1 MSYTEIHSTVDTT
14 TRTNMPSD
22 SNNNSAGL
30 PHGDISLEEKPL
42 EDSST
47 DLSTDD
53 EGSFG
58 MTREDRRPL
67 REIKRRASR
76 LSQRRRTPYPDVIR
90 GVPEEDS
97 STDSRECGGE
107 GRERIDQFKSQRD
120 EKLEL
125 LSYVEKNIIGSETS
139 FDGPFGEKRVIY
151 CDYTASGRPVRF
163 IEDYISQHVHPL
175 YANTHTTTGLMA
187 RQTTQFRKEAR
198 QLIKSSVNAGED
210 DVLIFCGS
218 GTTGAVNKLVSA
230 LKLKAGGKNTVV
242 FVGPYEHHS
251 NILPWKESGAQVERI
266 KDTKSGHI
274 DCEDLDKK
282 LRKHKKKSRRLIG
295 CFSAAS
301 NVTGIISDT
310 HEVAAKLHEHGALSF
325 WDYATAGPYLK
336 IDMNPTSDNGEN
348 FSKDAVYLS
357 PHKFVGGV
365 GTPGI
370 LIAKKHVFLN
380 EVPDAVGG
388 GTVVYVTRETH
399 HYSSDIEERE
409 EGGTPAIVES
419 IRAGL
424 TFKLKDS
431 IGADIIEEREEELTR
446 TAFGRWKRNGNII
459 ILGSSRASRL
469 PIFSFL
475 ITHPPSGKVLHHD
488 FVAVLLNDLFGIQA
502 RGGCACAGPYA
513 QDLLGIDEDLAQKFV
528 HFLVTDREKN
538 ETLKKKKRNKKQSNA
553 EPGIERTVEI
563 MKPGFVRLNLP
574 FFFSEEAIDYI
585 LTAVEMVAKD
595 GWTLLPQYQADPY
608 SAKWTPV
615 HSETLNE
622 DNPDLTP
629 KNDSLL
635 AATFKGAKF
644 TAPSSPFTQ
653 REASK
658 KTYQEMLSDAER
670 VIKEAKQQKLFSVE
684 AMVDDVG
691 SAVKDEEL
699 IWFLRPQEAAI
710 HLRRKSKEG
719 IDGTEVGMT
728 SSATADPRAGAR
740 KVPFIPKRYTVLRK
754 SFRNSFRRFARRSG
768 NNRGQRMNERER
780 DIADEDDM
788 NTTEMSGRESRCIV
802 M

>member
-1 MSYTEIHSTVDTT
+1 MSDTEIHSTVDTT
-14 TRTNMPSD
+14 TRTNMLSD

-139 FDGPFGEKRVIY
+139 FDGPFGEKR
-151 CDYTASGRPVRF
+151 GRFGLSR
-163 IEDYISQHVHPL
+163 
-175 YANTHTTTGLMA
+175 TT
-187 RQTTQFRKEAR
+187 
-198 QLIKSSVNAGED
+198 SVNMC
-210 DVLIFCGS
+210 IPY
-218 GTTGAVNKLVSA
+218 TPIPIQRLVSWPG
-230 LKLKAGGKNTVV
+230 KLLNSERKPGKTRSGEGTEYTLRDKVRPKGNLEVWGTQVV

-357 PHKFVGGV
+357 PHKFVG
-365 GTPGI
+365 I

-488 FVAVLLNDLFGIQA
+488 FVA
-502 RGGCACAGPYA
+502 
-513 QDLLGIDEDLAQKFV
+513 DLLGIDEDLAQKFV

-585 LTAVEMVAKD
+585 LTA
-595 GWTLLPQYQADPY
+595 YQADPY